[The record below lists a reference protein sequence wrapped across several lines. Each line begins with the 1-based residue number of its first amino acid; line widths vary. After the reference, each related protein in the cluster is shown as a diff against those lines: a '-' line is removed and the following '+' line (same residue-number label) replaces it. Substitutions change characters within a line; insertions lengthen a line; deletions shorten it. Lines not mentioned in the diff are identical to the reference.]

1 MPRLLT
7 MKIIQYSII
16 GYNLNITIGILFNKF
31 ELHRLA
37 LIILLEVMFLLAIG
51 FLEYQKS
58 HNILSAFTPSVIGIT
73 FFLLSFLI
81 GVFI

>member
-7 MKIIQYSII
+7 MKIFQYGII
-16 GYNLNITIGILFNKF
+16 GYNFNIVIGILFYKF

-37 LIILLEVMFLLAIG
+37 LILLVQLLFLIAIG
-51 FLEYQKS
+51 FLEYQKRQDV
-58 HNILSAFTPSVIGIT
+58 ISAFTPTFIGVI
-73 FFLLSFLI
+73 FCVLSFLI

>member
-1 MPRLLT
+1 
-7 MKIIQYSII
+7 MKIIHYSII
-16 GYNLNITIGILFNKF
+16 GYNFNVVMGILFGKF

-37 LIILLEVMFLLAIG
+37 LILLLQVLFLIAIG

-58 HNILSAFTPSVIGIT
+58 RNIISAFTPSFIGVV
-73 FFLLSFLI
+73 FSVLSFLI

>member
-1 MPRLLT
+1 
-7 MKIIQYSII
+7 MKIIHYGII
-16 GYNLNITIGILFNKF
+16 GYNFNVVIGILVGKF

-37 LIILLEVMFLLAIG
+37 LILLLQVLFLLAIG

-58 HNILSAFTPSVIGIT
+58 QNFLSAFTPSFIGVV
-73 FFLLSFLI
+73 FSVLSFLI